1 MQPSIEKLLKF
12 FKLEADRG
20 YDNRAIVGGLE
31 KILPNWEAEARA
43 NNIPEE
49 AIQLVRSRIGEYSA
63 APEKREISLKEVWAF
78 IGSSTGMSEQEINSL
93 TFTPRRKEA
102 SPSSPEKSSGR
113 PNQYSN
119 NKNRPVQASG
129 HTSQQPQV
137 RLGLSAPL
145 TVIQGIGPKY
155 AETLARLGLNS
166 LEDLLFYFPRR
177 YDDYSQL
184 KPISRIFYRD
194 DVTVIGSIKSVAA
207 RPIRGGRFTLTEAVI
222 TDGSGDLRLTWFN
235 QPWIANRFH
244 EGMQIV
250 VSGKVDQY
258 LGRLIMN
265 NPEWEP
271 LDQEQLNTNRIV
283 PVYPLTASV
292 TQRWLRRIMYQTVS
306 YWSGKVED
314 FVPQSIKQANNLPD
328 LSSALQEVHFPANQE
343 KLHASRQR
351 LAFDEI
357 FLMQLGVLRQKQA
370 WQNMTGT
377 PFKKDDEWVNQQ
389 ITKLPY
395 QLTNAQNKV
404 LADLRSDLGSGSPM
418 NRLLQGDVGSGKTIV
433 AALIAA
439 IVTSEGSQAAFM
451 APTGILA
458 EQHYRTLGKLLADP
472 MDESALLKPEQ
483 ICLLVGDTTTSE
495 RKVILERLAD
505 GSIKL
510 VVGTHALIE
519 DPVIFKDLQFVVV
532 DEQHRFGVDQRAQLR
547 SKGTNPHLLV
557 MTATP
562 IPRSLALTIYG
573 DLDLSVMDEF
583 PVGRQNIDTF
593 VFYPRE
599 RESVYDRIRTQL
611 DLGYQVFIIYPLV
624 EQGDND
630 EAKAAVEEHD
640 RLKKEVFSKYK
651 LGLMHGRMK
660 PDEKDQVMKSFRD
673 HDIDVLVST
682 SVVEVGIDIPNAS
695 MILIEG
701 ANKFGLSQ
709 LHQFRGRVGR
719 GSAKSYCILIPE
731 SESDSDNERLQAMVE
746 TNDGFLLAEK
756 DLDQRGP
763 GDFLGSRQSG
773 FADLRMASLTD
784 IRMIEIAR
792 KAAQTLFEE
801 DPNLAQP
808 ENQYLVTTLNHFWG
822 AGKGDIS

>member
-343 KLHASRQR
+343 KLHTSRQR

-404 LADLRSDLGSGSPM
+404 LADLRSDLASGSPM

-439 IVTSEGSQAAFM
+439 MVTSEGSQAAFM

-483 ICLLVGDTTTSE
+483 ICLLVGDTTASE
-495 RKVILERLAD
+495 RKVILEKLAD

-719 GSAKSYCILIPE
+719 GTAKSYCILIPE